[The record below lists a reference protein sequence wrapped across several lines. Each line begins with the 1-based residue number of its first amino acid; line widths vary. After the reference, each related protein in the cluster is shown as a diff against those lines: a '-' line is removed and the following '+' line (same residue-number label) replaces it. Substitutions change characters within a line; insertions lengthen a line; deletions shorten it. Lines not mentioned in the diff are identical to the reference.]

1 MESYNRGRYTD
12 NRGRSH
18 IRMWRRLVMK
28 SVQCPFCLQEFA
40 DDPDLAYHL
49 VNDHQEKLLDGS
61 PNGLEQT
68 VLDIVYLIIEADD
81 TELVAFARSD

>member
-1 MESYNRGRYTD
+1 MESRRRGRYTD
-12 NRGRSH
+12 GRGRSH

-49 VNDHQEKLLDGS
+49 VNDHREKVLDETR
-61 PNGLEQT
+61 NGLDQA
-68 VLDIVYLIIEADD
+68 VLDIVYLIIDADD
-81 TELVAFARSD
+81 TELAGLARSD